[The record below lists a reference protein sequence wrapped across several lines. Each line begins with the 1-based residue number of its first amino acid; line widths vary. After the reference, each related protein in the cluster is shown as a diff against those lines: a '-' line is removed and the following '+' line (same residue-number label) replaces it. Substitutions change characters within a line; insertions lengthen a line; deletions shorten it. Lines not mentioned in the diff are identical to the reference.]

1 MFKKIMMTLLA
12 SVCLLTSA
20 TAVTEYATPQT
31 VQAATKG
38 KVQVKGSKKVRLY
51 TSKGKRLITTLTP
64 VENILIPKKV
74 I

>member
-51 TSKGKRLITTLTP
+51 T
-64 VENILIPKKV
+64 
-74 I
+74 